1 MIRPQR
7 RTPSPHPRQPGL
19 TALRKPP
26 WQSWPGLVVVG
37 YCWAGSLGHR
47 TRSDRRERVEK
58 LGSRNVG
65 P

>member
-1 MIRPQR
+1 MIGAQR
-7 RTPSPHPRQPGL
+7 RTPPLRCRHPGL
-19 TALRKPP
+19 TSLRNAP

-37 YCWAGSLGHR
+37 YCWPGSLGHR